1 MKIDRLLFTAPQ
13 SAGGKTMVTC
23 GILAALGEMG
33 KKTVSF
39 KCGPDYID
47 PMFHRKAVGTDAW
60 NLDPFLTSAS
70 ALRSLL
76 ARHAKDADL
85 AVIEGV
91 MGYYDGLGGT
101 TAKASA

>member
-1 MKIDRLLFTAPQ
+1 
-13 SAGGKTMVTC
+13 MVTC

-39 KCGPDYID
+39 NAGRIILTRCFTGKQSE
-47 PMFHRKAVGTDAW
+47 PMPGIGS
-60 NLDPFLTSAS
+60 FLTSAS

-91 MGYYDGLGGT
+91 MGYYDGSEGQRQKP
-101 TAKASA
+101 AHMNCAASQELLQS